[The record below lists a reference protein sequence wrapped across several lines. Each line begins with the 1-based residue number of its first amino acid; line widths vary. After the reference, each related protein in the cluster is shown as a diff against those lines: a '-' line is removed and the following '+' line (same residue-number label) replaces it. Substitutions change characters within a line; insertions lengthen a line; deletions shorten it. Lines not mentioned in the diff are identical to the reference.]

1 MERNQAD
8 VVSDAILD
16 PKLKELEANKDR
28 KLKEQRRLKTQ
39 RKIGSFAILGLAIG
53 YSIGLYLQENAFIYG
68 LIGFS
73 VGVTGAFV
81 VSRLC
86 K

>member
-1 MERNQAD
+1 MERKQAD

-28 KLKEQRRLKTQ
+28 KLKEQKRLKAQ
-39 RKIGSFAILGLAIG
+39 RKIGAFAILGLAIG
-53 YSIGLYLQENAFIYG
+53 YSFGLYLQEDAFIYG
-68 LIGFS
+68 LIGFG
-73 VGVTGAFV
+73 VGLAGAFV

-86 K
+86 R